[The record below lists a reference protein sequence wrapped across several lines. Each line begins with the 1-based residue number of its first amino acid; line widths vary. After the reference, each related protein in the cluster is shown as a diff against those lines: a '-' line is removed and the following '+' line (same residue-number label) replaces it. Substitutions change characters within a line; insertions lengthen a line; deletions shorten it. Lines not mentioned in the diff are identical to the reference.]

1 MSTIALSPRLME
13 ELQQVATEQ
22 AAKPEDLVEIA
33 VQTYLRQ
40 LERDKIKREAE
51 AFRATP
57 PELTKQYM
65 GQCVAIHH
73 GQVVDHDQ
81 DFQAFHDRIRQRFG
95 RQTILLRRVTSE
107 PERVLMMR
115 SPRLERIQS

>member
-51 AFRATP
+51 AFRAMH
-57 PELTKQYM
+57 PELTKQYI
-65 GQCVAIHH
+65 GHRVATHH
-73 GQVVDHDQ
+73 GQVIDHNQ
-81 DFQAFHDRIRQRFG
+81 DFQALHDRIRQRFG
-95 RQTILLRRVTSE
+95 HQAVLLRRVTSD

-115 SPRLERIQS
+115 SPRLEKV